1 MNSTPD
7 VRIYEDVAREMG
19 ISDPSL
25 VEKDFFA
32 VRALSVCADSGSD
45 LFIFVFAGGT
55 SLSKIFRPTGR
66 MSEDVDVK
74 IFLTE
79 KAKELSGNQLRK
91 SLGEMKNLISD
102 RLKTVNLPVTKDC
115 IVSYDGNRSIKF
127 KIPYVQGFQSSSAL
141 RPEIKLDLF
150 LATPFSPPVEKPV
163 YSFVSDIS
171 GKPPEIP
178 AIRCVDIETTSA
190 EKIVLLTRRVAAS
203 LYGIKTSDEG
213 VLIRH
218 VYDLHVV
225 APYLEYSSSFSEIV
239 NRVMKYDTHKYKNKN
254 PEYYNDP
261 ISEITKAL
269 LSLANDSVHSRN
281 YAKFL
286 DPLVYAKNPPAWREA
301 LDSVFKIAKK
311 VWGISVTQ

>member
-1 MNSTPD
+1 MKSIPD
-7 VRIYEDVAREMG
+7 IEIYEDVAQEMG

-32 VRALSVCADSGSD
+32 VRALSACADSDSD
-45 LFIFVFAGGT
+45 LFTFVFAGGT

-79 KAKELSGNQLRK
+79 KGEELSGNQIRK
-91 SLGEMKNLISD
+91 SLGSLKNLISD
-102 RLKTVNLPVTKDC
+102 KLRTVSLPVTKDC

-127 KIPYVQGFQSSSAL
+127 RIPYAQGFRSSSAL
-141 RPEIKLDLF
+141 RSEIKLDLF
-150 LATPFSPPVEKPV
+150 LATPFSPPVVKPV

-171 GKPPEIP
+171 GEPPEIP
-178 AIRCVDIETTSA
+178 AIRCVDAETTAA
-190 EKIVLLTRRVAAS
+190 EKIVLLTRRIAAS
-203 LYGIKTSDEG
+203 LHGIKTDDEG

-225 APYLEYSSSFSEIV
+225 EPYLEHSSFFSGIAG
-239 NRVMKYDTHKYKNKN
+239 RVMRHDAHKYKNRH

-261 ISEITKAL
+261 ISEITDAL
-269 LSLANDSVHSRN
+269 LSLGSDPVHSQN

-286 DPLVYAKNPPAWREA
+286 DPLVYAKNPPAWKEA
-301 LDSVFKIAKK
+301 LDSVFRIAGR
-311 VWGISVTQ
+311 VWGDDVIP